1 MNPQRTSA
9 ADTTNVHPRFPPREP
24 EERETMSVPKNYR
37 SIEEFE
43 REELRPQFKVGFSLD
58 DLIQETAFDGSDLLF
73 DDTKDEYDPD
83 QGEDED

>member
-1 MNPQRTSA
+1 
-9 ADTTNVHPRFPPREP
+9 
-24 EERETMSVPKNYR
+24 MSVPKNYR